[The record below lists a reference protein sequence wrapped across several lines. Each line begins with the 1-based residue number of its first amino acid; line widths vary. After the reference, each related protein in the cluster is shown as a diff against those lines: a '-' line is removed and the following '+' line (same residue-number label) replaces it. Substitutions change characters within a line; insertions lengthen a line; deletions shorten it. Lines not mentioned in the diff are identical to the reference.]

1 MDGFVT
7 TVLGPVAP
15 SELGIVDAHSHVWIE
30 PVPGGAPDAPVLN
43 DEGAITQELI
53 QYRAAGGGA
62 IVDCQPGGCGRNGRI
77 LHTIA
82 QNSQV
87 HLIACTGFHRRIYYP
102 DIAPLWQMG
111 AEAAADI
118 FVAELTTALLE
129 TAVAEHPVRAGFI
142 KIAGEATLA
151 QTPHHLLEA
160 AAAACLRTG
169 CAIEMH
175 TEKGAAVEE
184 FLQFFVDQGIDPHRL
199 VFCHVD
205 KRPDFGFHQ
214 AIAQSGAMLEYDTF
228 FRPKYDPEQNVWLLL
243 QKMVQ
248 AGLAGQIALATDMAD
263 SGMWQQLGGQPGVPA
278 FLTQIQPRLVEMG
291 LDNNIINLLMGG
303 NIAGRLAIFFSENKT
318 WNTELYGEA
327 AENHSEKFV

>member
-15 SELGIVDAHSHVWIE
+15 SKLGVVDAHSHVWIE

-43 DEGAITQELI
+43 GEAAITQELI

-77 LHTIA
+77 LRQIA

-87 HLIACTGFHRRIYYP
+87 HLIACTGLHRRIYYP
-102 DIAPLWQMG
+102 PDAALWQMN
-111 AEAAADI
+111 AEAAADL
-118 FVAELTTALLE
+118 FVTELTTSLAE
-129 TAVAEHPVRAGFI
+129 TAVDEQPVRAGFI

-160 AAAACLRTG
+160 AAAACHTTG

-175 TEKGAAVEE
+175 TEKGAAVED
-184 FLQFFVDQGIDPHRL
+184 FLQFFVDRDVAPQRL
-199 VFCHVD
+199 IFCHVD
-205 KRPDFGFHQ
+205 KRPDFAFHQ

-228 FRPKYDPEQNVWLLL
+228 FRPKYNPEQNVWPLLE
-243 QKMVQ
+243 KMVE
-248 AGLAGQIALATDMAD
+248 AGLAEQIALATDMAD
-263 SGMWQQLGGQPGVPA
+263 SGMWQQLGGQPGMTA
-278 FLTQIQPRLVEMG
+278 FLTQIQLRLAQMEP
-291 LDNNIINLLMGG
+291 DEKTIKQLMGG
-303 NIAGRLAIFFSENKT
+303 NIVRRLAVSPKKE
-318 WNTELYGEA
+318 ERP
-327 AENHSEKFV
+327 

>member
-15 SELGIVDAHSHVWIE
+15 SDLGIVDAHSHVWIE
-30 PVPGGAPDAPVLN
+30 PVPGAAPDAPVLH
-43 DEGAITQELI
+43 DEAAITQELI
-53 QYRAAGGGA
+53 QYWAAGGGA

-77 LHTIA
+77 LHSIA

-102 DIAPLWQMG
+102 PDAPLLQMS
-111 AEAAADI
+111 AEAAADL
-118 FVAELTTALLE
+118 FVAELTASLAE
-129 TAVAEHPVRAGFI
+129 TAVDEHPVRAGFI

-151 QTPHHLLEA
+151 QTTRHLLEA
-160 AAAACLRTG
+160 AAVACRATG

-175 TEKGAAVEE
+175 TEKGAAVEDL
-184 FLQFFVDQGIDPHRL
+184 LQFFVDHDIAPQRL

-214 AIAQSGAMLEYDTF
+214 AIAQSGTMLEYDTF
-228 FRPKYDPEQNVWLLL
+228 FRPKYNPEQYVWPLLE
-243 QKMVQ
+243 KMVQ

-263 SGMWQQLGGQPGVPA
+263 SSMWQQLGGQPGMAA
-278 FLTQIQPRLVEMG
+278 FLTQIQPRLVQLG
-291 LDNNIINLLMGG
+291 LDINAINQLMGG
-303 NIAGRLAIFFSENKT
+303 NIAKRLAVLSQKE
-318 WNTELYGEA
+318 ERP
-327 AENHSEKFV
+327 